1 MREKLTH
8 DLKLNPS
15 KCTSILNGLNFLEL
29 SPGNILPGDKLNFYA
44 TPDGIELIY
53 HDIIH
58 HYGMVTKVDKTGD
71 KYIVTFN
78 LTREVT

>member
-44 TPDGIELIY
+44 TPDGIELVY
-53 HDIIH
+53 HDIIRY
-58 HYGMVTKVDKTGD
+58 YGIVSQVDKLKD
-71 KYIVTFN
+71 KYIVFFD
-78 LTREVT
+78 LLQEAK